1 MSATTFDRA
10 TLAHVAR
17 LARLPLSADEEA
29 RFSREIGEILAAF
42 ETLPAQAR
50 ASEAPM
56 ASALRPDEPA
66 PSMSAERDAI
76 VAAFPRRDGD
86 RAKVPRG
93 L

>member
-17 LARLPLSADEEA
+17 LARLPLSEDEEA
-29 RFSREIGEILAAF
+29 RFSREIGGILAAF
-42 ETLPAQAR
+42 ETLPA
-50 ASEAPM
+50 EAATRRDPPPT
-56 ASALRPDEPA
+56 ALRDDEPA
-66 PSMSAERDAI
+66 PSGSAERDAI